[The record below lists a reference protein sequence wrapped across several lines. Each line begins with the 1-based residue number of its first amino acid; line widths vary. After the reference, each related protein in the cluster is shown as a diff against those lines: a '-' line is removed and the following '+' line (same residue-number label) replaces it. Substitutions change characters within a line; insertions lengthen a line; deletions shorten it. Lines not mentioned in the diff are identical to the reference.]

1 MKQLKDETPT
11 NELSTE
17 ETARILGVTEQTVH
31 NYRIQGDLQGIV
43 RPKGKR
49 KVYFFDRAAVERFKN
64 TLLGDVE
71 G

>member
-17 ETARILGVTEQTVH
+17 EAARVLGVTEQTVH
-31 NYRIQGDLQGIV
+31 NYRLNGDLQSIV

-49 KVYFFDRAAVERFKN
+49 KVYFFDRAVVEQFKAKIQ
-64 TLLGDVE
+64 GDVE